1 MEDRCI
7 MCGEYVPEGRQVC
20 RVCEQQILDGDKQVK
35 KSKKERHI
43 HKSHWDNWSSYTR
56 QSSD

>member
-20 RVCEQQILDGDKQVK
+20 RVCEQQILDSNKQVK

-43 HKSHWDNWSSYTR
+43 RKPYWDNWSSYTR
-56 QSSD
+56 RSSD

>member
-43 HKSHWDNWSSYTR
+43 RKPHWDK
-56 QSSD
+56 

>member
-1 MEDRCI
+1 MIFMEDRCI

-20 RVCEQQILDGDKQVK
+20 RVCEQSILDGNKQVK

-43 HKSHWDNWSSYTR
+43 RKPHWDK
-56 QSSD
+56 